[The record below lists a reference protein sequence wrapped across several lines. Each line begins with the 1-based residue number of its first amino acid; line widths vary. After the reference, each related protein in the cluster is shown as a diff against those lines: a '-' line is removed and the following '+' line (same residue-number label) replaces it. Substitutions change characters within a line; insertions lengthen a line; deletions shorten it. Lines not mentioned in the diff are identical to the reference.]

1 MNSTSEPE
9 RNKLSGFPLEHRKI
23 LEYSDQG
30 FVTRDEPL
38 AVESLLTLFIQDQP
52 YQDML
57 YLPGKEKEL
66 ALGYLLTSGVIESME
81 DIASFEFFPKVPPLR
96 PNQVRLQLTREIGP
110 GRIHDNHAA
119 LAQAVLSEQAEAYR
133 SLTAA
138 AFSSPDCP
146 PLRIKAAHLQTLVEK
161 LPEHQSLYRQTRA
174 THAILL
180 ADATSGQIIL
190 GAEDVGRHNAFDK
203 VIGQAFLE
211 HIVLADKV
219 IILSGRSSFEM
230 VLKAARAGLPLIAAV
245 SAPTLLAV
253 KLAEYQGITLVA
265 SIRENKMK
273 IYSHPERLTGL

>member
-1 MNSTSEPE
+1 MNPISKPGK
-9 RNKLSGFPLEHRKI
+9 NKLFSLSVEHRQI

-30 FVTRDEPL
+30 FVSRDEPL

-52 YQDML
+52 FQHML

-66 ALGYLLTSGVIESME
+66 ALGFLLTSGVIESLE
-81 DIASFEFFPKVPPLR
+81 DIASFEFLPESPPLR
-96 PNQVRLQLTREIGP
+96 PNQVKIQLAREMGP
-110 GRIHDNHAA
+110 AKIPDNHGA
-119 LAQAVLSEQAEAYR
+119 LAQAVLHGQAEASR

-138 AFSSPDCP
+138 AFSSTDCP
-146 PLRIKAAHLQTLVEK
+146 PLRIKAAQLQTLVEK
-161 LPEHQSLYRQTRA
+161 LPEQQLLYRQTRA

-180 ADATSGQIIL
+180 ADATSGEIIF

-203 VIGQAFLE
+203 VIGKALLE

-253 KLAEYQGITLVA
+253 KLAECQGITLAA

-273 IYSHPERLTGL
+273 IYAHPERLIDL